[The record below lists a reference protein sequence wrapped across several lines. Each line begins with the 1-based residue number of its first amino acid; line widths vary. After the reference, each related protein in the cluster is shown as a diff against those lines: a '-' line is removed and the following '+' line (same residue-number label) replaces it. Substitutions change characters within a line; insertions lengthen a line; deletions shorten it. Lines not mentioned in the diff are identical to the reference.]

1 MSFKQ
6 IGFFAEIVNILKE
19 MAHMKKILPHILAAF
34 ALACQVFGQGSGAP
48 ETSVS
53 AAAPFRAEIGK
64 PFEVSFAFDIPDGWH
79 IYGAN
84 PGELGAPTQIALEL
98 PRGFSQTRTVW
109 PPERPF
115 DFMGVKSWGYS
126 GKIEIR
132 AELLAGESAKTGQ
145 IEIPVKISMLQCAD
159 TCVPAEKKLALK
171 FWLENPAQSAA
182 SSRPL
187 ESSAAAVAPAES
199 SAKIPNLAAI
209 ILGAFAGG
217 IILNLMPCVFPVIGL
232 KIMSFA
238 SGAKRGQGEI
248 LANAVFYTAGIVLSF
263 LALGAV
269 LVLFKN
275 AGEQAGWGFQLQ
287 NPIFTAGA
295 ALLFF
300 AMGLSFAGAFE
311 MGSSLAG
318 RAAQLE
324 SAAREGANPGWAAA
338 IGGEIAAGTPGGDGA
353 KGFRPGKYLASF
365 FSGVLAVLVAS
376 PCTAPFMGSAV
387 GYALAA
393 EASNEET
400 FSVFAA
406 IGLGMAFPYLLIS
419 AIPPLAKA
427 MPRPGAWMEILKNLL
442 SIPLFASAIW
452 LMWVFSQQTG
462 AAVALAS
469 AMLVLA
475 VGLRAFGICAQ
486 PHRRRSVRYAGIA
499 AAALSAAASI
509 WIACEYSPENPP
521 QSASV
526 SASAPASFPT
536 PAGSA
541 RTISNAYSESGGE
554 VREWTPEA
562 FAELRRAGRA
572 VYVDFTASW
581 CITCQ
586 YNKRILFSPKV
597 MAALKKSKAAMLVG
611 DWTNKNPQI
620 RAELEK
626 YGRAGVPLNIYWPA
640 GADSSPEILPAILTE
655 GALLDAIDKRR

>member
-6 IGFFAEIVNILKE
+6 IDFFAEIVNILKE

-34 ALACQVFGQGSGAP
+34 ALAYQVFGQASGVP

-64 PFEVSFAFDIPDGWH
+64 PFEVSFAFDIPAGWH

-98 PRGFSQTRTVW
+98 PRGFSQTRMVW

-132 AELLAGESAKTGQ
+132 AELLAGESAETGE

-171 FWLENPAQSAA
+171 LSLEKPAWPAA
-182 SSRPL
+182 SPQA
-187 ESSAAAVAPAES
+187 SAPSPAVAAPAENP
-199 SAKIPNLAAI
+199 AKIPNLAAI

-238 SGAKRGQGEI
+238 SGARRGQGEI

-311 MGSSLAG
+311 IGSSLAG

-324 SAAREGANPGWAAA
+324 SAAREGANSGWAAA
-338 IGGEIAAGTPGGDGA
+338 IGGDAAAGAAGGGGA

-442 SIPLFASAIW
+442 SIPMFASAIW

-475 VGLRAFGICAQ
+475 VGLRAFGVCAQ
-486 PHRRRSVRYAGIA
+486 PHRRRFVRYAGIVA
-499 AAALSAAASI
+499 AVLSAVAAM
-509 WIACEYSPENPP
+509 WIAYEYSPKNPQQP
-521 QSASV
+521 A
-526 SASAPASFPT
+526 SASAPA
-536 PAGSA
+536 ASA
-541 RTISNAYSESGGE
+541 RAISNAYSEIGGE
-554 VREWTPEA
+554 VLEWTPET

-586 YNKRILFSPKV
+586 YNKRILFSPEV
-597 MAALKKSKAAMLVG
+597 MAALKKSGAVMLLG

-640 GADSSPEILPAILTE
+640 GADSSPEILPAILTG